1 MKNKLDIPSSFFFHL
16 MKKMQKDKNIIL
28 LTADQ
33 GAWALTEFEKKLKKQ
48 YFNIGVSEQN
58 MIGLAAGLTKIGKKV
73 IVYAISPF
81 VTQRC
86 FEQIKVDLCIAKIP
100 VIIVGSG
107 STFTYAFHGPTH
119 QAIED
124 IAVMRSLPN
133 LDIINPCDNNSAKA
147 SVDIALKSK
156 SPVYI
161 KLDKGFFDDIYKS
174 SKFNKGLKII
184 KKGKKI
190 VIFSTGYMT
199 QRAIELIKNLKKK
212 KLKVTLVDV
221 FKLKPFDKILA
232 EKIISKSNLVVT
244 LEEQNILGGLGS
256 IISEVIA
263 ENEIRV
269 KLIKFGINDNYARFY
284 GDRNWLHNY
293 HKIDIKNIE
302 KNILK
307 KINYKNGL
315 RAKK

>member
-33 GAWALTEFEKKLKKQ
+33 GAWALSEFEKKLKMQ
-48 YFNIGVSEQN
+48 YFNVGVSEQN
-58 MIGLAAGLTKIGKKV
+58 MIGLAAGLAKVGKKV
-73 IVYAISPF
+73 VVYAISPF

-86 FEQIKVDLCIAKIP
+86 FEQIKVDLCISKIP

-133 LDIINPCDNNSAKA
+133 IDIINPCDNNSAKT
-147 SVDIALKSK
+147 SLDIALKSK
-156 SPVYI
+156 NPSYI
-161 KLDKGFFDDIYKS
+161 KLDKGFFDDVYKS
-174 SKFNKGLKII
+174 SKFNTGLKII

-199 QRAIELIKNLKKK
+199 QKGIELVKNLKEK

-221 FKLKPFDKILA
+221 FKLKPFNKLLA
-232 EKIISKSNLVVT
+232 KKIISKANLIVT

-263 ENEIRV
+263 ENEIKV
-269 KLIKFGINDNYARFY
+269 KLLKFGIYDNYAKLY

-302 KNILK
+302 KTILK
-307 KINYKNGL
+307 KINNKNGF
-315 RAKK
+315 RIKK